1 MAKVPLPER
10 GQPLDVTYIY
20 QLADTINDLS
30 TQVSSATYN
39 YTTVDTVSAGKQSV
53 KTSEARMIGGYV
65 EIANNS
71 TVSAGNEKTFS
82 YDFPSDFKYQPIAT
96 ATLVNVGNTPA
107 GQNASVILKVVT
119 TSRVEGIVRV
129 GASGDLSLAVNLII
143 RGIPNEH

>member
-30 TQVSSATYN
+30 TQVASATYN
-39 YTTVDTVSAGKQSV
+39 YTTIDTVSAGKQSI

-65 EIANNS
+65 EVANNS
-71 TVSAGNEKTFS
+71 TVSAGNEKTFT

-96 ATLVNVGNTPA
+96 ATPVNIGNTPA
-107 GQNASVILKVVT
+107 GQNVSVILKTVT
-119 TSRVEGIVRV
+119 TSRVEGIVRF

-143 RGIPNEH
+143 LGIPN

>member
-65 EIANNS
+65 EVANNS

-96 ATLVNVGNTPA
+96 ATPVNIGNTPA
-107 GQNASVILKVVT
+107 GQNVSVILKTVT
-119 TSRVEGIVRV
+119 TLRLEGIVRF
-129 GASGDLSLAVNLII
+129 GASGDLSLAINLII
-143 RGIPNEH
+143 LGIPN